1 MQMWVFLLS
10 KHLCSPLIYTV
21 ACKKNEIYKKRK
33 ERRSSYQWVHFQ
45 PQFETEAWE
54 NLEVIKQITEKNSDN
69 LRGTSER
76 PGNFQSAM
84 DRVTSCV
91 KTFHDRETRQVL
103 LYASKVLAKTLS
115 QSFLLNIPLLNL
127 EVAYYRRSTLNF
139 DVLFAYFSLQA
150 PPPSYET
157 RITTS
162 KLLIELENYEVSF
175 FKLSSSFSMIS
186 FKWKSYQVTLVTK

>member
-1 MQMWVFLLS
+1 M
-10 KHLCSPLIYTV
+10 
-21 ACKKNEIYKKRK
+21 YKKKRN

-69 LRGTSER
+69 LRGTLER
-76 PGNFQSAM
+76 PGNFQSVM

-91 KTFHDRETRQVL
+91 KMFHDRETRQVL

-115 QSFLLNIPLLNL
+115 QSFLLNIPFLNL
-127 EVAYYRRSTLNF
+127 EIADYRRSTF
-139 DVLFAYFSLQA
+139 KVLFAYFSLQV

-186 FKWKSYQVTLVTK
+186 FKWKHYQVNLVTK